1 MKKIVMLVSGRGSN
15 MVAIAQALAQ
25 QSWPAQI
32 VAVIASRADAPA
44 VASATRMGLPV
55 QVLDARGIPDRSRYD
70 QALLTLVEQQ
80 APDLVVLAGYMR
92 ILADEFVDRFAGRLV
107 NIHPSLLPAFPGLH
121 PHRQAL
127 QAGVKVHGATVHM
140 VTRELDSGPIIAQ
153 AVVPVR
159 ADDDEQSLAQ
169 RVLQAEHRI
178 YPVAVRWLIEDRLIF
193 SGQGAWLD
201 EGSGA
206 LQALIGSEFT
216 GHDDI

>member
-25 QSWPAQI
+25 HSWPAQI

-44 VASATRMGLPV
+44 VAAATRMGLPV